1 MEKKNKRNNHMMNK
15 GMKQKVSVL
24 LILCLLLTGYHGLTI
39 SGKAEQSEKKE
50 SNEISVSGT
59 EVKVQL
65 HGEDLRKA
73 AKEAIEK
80 GDKVEENFLKGYS
93 ADGELQKEY
102 EAVFSPEK
110 EVYEI
115 PLDSISEGLSE
126 SLSEE
131 EAGLQIFVERDAK
144 DLESLVRKESK
155 ESLLLYDGNSRI
167 AQLFPEGKEEEKRDK
182 TEKAKEL
189 TEGTIALSGETEE
202 TAVASDSNIRRNTEL
217 TGSELITFLY
227 KNKSDHKISFKLS
240 VDGNQYPKLAVA
252 PKTQLFKALVEKLKQ
267 EEKKAQAEVKP
278 AEKQEEKSIEKQEE
292 KTKEEAVK
300 AETSEEQKGIS
311 KETASVEEEK
321 ELSEKEKKSVSEVSI
336 VSTEGKTE
344 EIQAEVQEPEEEK
357 ARKNEEK
364 KEENKVETAEAE
376 TEEESREKSEEA
388 GKDGAKLTEVKKDST
403 KPAEAEKEVPE
414 TEKQSGEGKE
424 TKEKAGVTGFLG
436 EVLEHYEEFQGEL
449 VSARFTQYSLNEL
462 GRKSQNVEIEGF
474 ATVEVFYDDEAF
486 TDADGKVEE
495 VVLEAKRLVKPEEE
509 GEKEGE
515 KLSKEQVEAMK
526 EHAIYEDSDA
536 LDIRFVSKDDN
547 TKEIEPK
554 TPVSVRLTFDKK
566 AVPEEATADTIAIHH
581 LLESKDSGKIE
592 LVETV
597 LRSEKEKE
605 ADKKENLSEEE
616 RNPEEIEGLSLEK
629 EKEEKDESKLTDIIT
644 KEFTVTSFS
653 PFVVKWNDYK
663 TQAYHG
669 IRIYYVDRNG
679 REIGPTRYYRLTD
692 QGKKIKEKAKD
703 AEAYEF
709 YNKDTGKIDSLLD
722 YNPSGYLRWGL
733 FGISNTTVGAL
744 YNGAG
749 YQVEVKSLTANY
761 FVYTYKGVSHTSYF
775 GKNCEYTDFV
785 FVYYLCG
792 KAENKPKPDDTTPDL
807 KNEKYITDNLNGT
820 YDLTLTGQS
829 VVSGRTSKKPLDIV
843 FVYDNTAI
851 MATDFSFDGTKNNT
865 EGNDASSREEKKS
878 TKVKEELKSFMEKMS
893 SHDSA
898 YDTRYALVT
907 MDGMKEHRYDLK
919 YRAPYSPSYMTGKMD
934 GNLRVF
940 EDNDYP
946 DFAYAKGIEDT
957 KKGKFVGEFQGLD
970 EKGHQTWLEKALDN
984 RTKKVNGK
992 DVYIG
997 YRQRSADFTII
1008 DEEEDDTAYVHG
1020 FTSRLDDILSYLKN
1034 LQEGKTTV
1042 TKLSGSKYS
1051 EKISGENYTAAIRN
1065 VRALLQKD
1073 IPIKAN
1079 REAFTQYKAR
1089 DDAKKIVV
1097 FIAGGDPKYAYIQN
1111 AYPSN
1116 NEYQY
1121 DDILRFK
1128 DQTDGIQY
1136 YRTRAWYKVGYSI
1149 GNGRSID
1156 FAALN
1161 QARGELHQITDID
1174 AFYSIGV
1181 GNEKNWNYLNDFA
1194 MGQWYD
1200 KNFAPAQVPT
1210 DKKDKDGKTIYVS
1223 VEGKAD
1229 LRENALVKKTLYKCF
1244 DGSDASKLN
1253 KSFDEI
1259 YKRVA
1264 VDGTKNIVI
1273 RDVLTKNVQP
1283 IMKNGKPDVIGQLVK
1298 MKPNG
1303 NNQAV
1308 EVEDILKPGKMAD
1321 LGLNGFT
1328 IEAKEVYAGET
1339 GISGLSYTRKRW
1351 LLTLKTDPED
1361 FALPAGYD
1369 IRMVAKVEPTEEAK
1383 RLFESDSGY
1392 KDKGDKR
1399 TDLNDI
1405 YETYLHR
1412 GYHED
1417 GKSDSMFNSSA
1428 DKYGLFTNE
1437 YADITYKTK
1446 KPDGSESSPQ
1456 TKKYNK
1462 PIISKGSLIIEKTFS
1477 GLEGTKLID
1486 SSSGNITDFGKKVL
1500 KQLKFIV
1507 KAEEFQGLNSFGQK
1521 HYEFTSLLELNLQ
1534 ANSWWTEPANFK
1546 DGVTSEVTGS
1556 DNFKHKVTL
1565 KIVQESGKAPQL
1577 KITVDNLIPSKRYQ
1591 IWEYCNKPDGAVEKV
1606 ELSGSAYQLKDV
1618 SENANPIIS
1627 QSGSKSLDSSEPC
1640 KPDNVFKITN
1650 HYEKKDNP
1658 KTITV
1663 KKVVTGMA
1671 RPTASSTEKFK
1682 FHLVIKKHD
1691 GGTGQSLSE
1700 EEMDSIINDMI
1711 AKNANSTE
1719 FEINKD
1725 LIKLKRP
1732 KKINAFTISFE
1743 LKDGESIQIPLK
1755 PNYLFQV
1762 YEKKSAGYEK
1772 AKIVSDLK
1780 GSSSR
1785 TIQAETGQDDNNEF
1799 TYMEALEEPYEGE
1812 IITFQNPAKF
1822 TIPTGLTRDTT
1833 PYLFSIFGFVAMAW
1847 VYLTIRK
1854 KKRIEI

>member
-24 LILCLLLTGYHGLTI
+24 LILCLLLTGYRGLTI

-167 AQLFPEGKEEEKRDK
+167 AQLFPEGKNEEKQNK
-182 TEKAKEL
+182 TDKAKEL
-189 TEGTIALSGETEE
+189 TEGAVASSGDIEE
-202 TAVASDSNIRRNTEL
+202 TAVVSDSNIKRNTEL

-240 VDGNQYPKLAVA
+240 VDGNQYPKIAVA

-292 KTKEEAVK
+292 KTKEEVVK
-300 AETSEEQKGIS
+300 AETSEEQKEIS
-311 KETASVEEEK
+311 EETASVEEQKALSGK
-321 ELSEKEKKSVSEVSI
+321 EGKSASEVSI

-376 TEEESREKSEEA
+376 TEEESAEKSEEA

-536 LDIRFVSKDDN
+536 LDIRFVSKDDR

-566 AVPEEATADTIAIHH
+566 AVPEEANADTIAIHH
-581 LLESKDSGKIE
+581 IVEDKDSGKVKY
-592 LVETV
+592 VETV
-597 LRSEKEKE
+597 LRSELEK
-605 ADKKENLSEEE
+605 K
-616 RNPEEIEGLSLEK
+616 K
-629 EKEEKDESKLTDIIT
+629 EKEELKASEEVKEDDVLFAESASGELKEGGVQKEEVLSNEDEKTEHKENIT
-644 KEFTVTSFS
+644 KEFIVNSFS
-653 PFVVKWNDYK
+653 PYIVHWTTPDNKDYE
-663 TQAYHG
+663 
-669 IRIYYVDRNG
+669 IRFHYVDRNF
-679 REIGPTRYYRLTD
+679 REIAPTIYTQNYAGTTKFILYFDANQRNSNSPAYKEFPNFVLEDIGYQLGPVPYLAHPKITDWGVDAVWSNQIQITKRSTLSKPEGERETRTLEYDSSGCAHDVYFIYRLT
-692 QGKKIKEKAKD
+692 
-703 AEAYEF
+703 
-709 YNKDTGKIDSLLD
+709 
-722 YNPSGYLRWGL
+722 
-733 FGISNTTVGAL
+733 
-744 YNGAG
+744 
-749 YQVEVKSLTANY
+749 
-761 FVYTYKGVSHTSYF
+761 
-775 GKNCEYTDFV
+775 C
-785 FVYYLCG
+785 
-792 KAENKPKPDDTTPDL
+792 PKPEKKTDTNVDL
-807 KNEKYITDNLNGT
+807 LNEKFITDNLDGT
-820 YDLTLTGQS
+820 YNLTLTGQVNPS
-829 VVSGRTSKKPLDIV
+829 QKQKLDIA

-851 MATDFSFDGTKNNT
+851 MATDFNFSGKSKKLKT
-865 EGNDASSREEKKS
+865 EHYATNPNDAKS
-878 TKVKEELKSFMEKMS
+878 AKVKNELKSFMEKL
-893 SHDSA
+893 SA
-898 YDTRYALVT
+898 NPDYDVRYALVT
-907 MDGMKEHRYDLK
+907 MDGDKSFGNINESTKWPYD
-919 YRAPYSPSYMTGKMD
+919 PSYISGKDYQNTIFMKGKSAD
-934 GNLRVF
+934 SDINLVGEYIGTSGGAFRWL
-940 EDNDYP
+940 DNSTDYDATSYQFNVTDTP
-946 DFAYAKGIEDT
+946 FNDT
-957 KKGKFVGEFQGLD
+957 KHLYGFTDKLNQIVDQL
-970 EKGHQTWLEKALDN
+970 KALNERAITSN
-984 RTKKVNGK
+984 RV
-992 DVYIG
+992 
-997 YRQRSADFTII
+997 
-1008 DEEEDDTAYVHG
+1008 
-1020 FTSRLDDILSYLKN
+1020 
-1034 LQEGKTTV
+1034 
-1042 TKLSGSKYS
+1042 
-1051 EKISGENYTAAIRN
+1051 SGENYESAIRN
-1065 VRALLQKD
+1065 VKVLLGQSGD
-1073 IPIKAN
+1073 YQVADGGLVN
-1079 REAFTQYKAR
+1079 QNSKAR
-1089 DDAKKIVV
+1089 NDAQKIVI
-1097 FIAGGDPKYAYIQN
+1097 FIAGGSPKLSYIVKDGVYEDTHRYAD
-1111 AYPSN
+1111 
-1116 NEYQY
+1116 NE
-1121 DDILRFK
+1121 D
-1128 DQTDGIQY
+1128 
-1136 YRTRAWYKVGYSI
+1136 YRIRRDYKVGYSF
-1149 GNGRSID
+1149 GNGYSVD
-1156 FAALN
+1156 FSALN
-1161 QARGELHQITDID
+1161 RARGELRGLTAAD

-1181 GNEKNWNYLNDFA
+1181 GNEDNWKLLNDFA
-1194 MGQWYD
+1194 MGQCY
-1200 KNFAPAQVPT
+1200 NE
-1210 DKKDKDGKTIYVS
+1210 
-1223 VEGKAD
+1223 EGKHRPEEGYD
-1229 LRENALVKKTLYKCF
+1229 EEKHPDRREKALVDNIRYKCF
-1244 DGSDASKLN
+1244 DASSESGLVSALQQIYNREAGSRA
-1253 KSFDEI
+1253 
-1259 YKRVA
+1259 
-1264 VDGTKNIVI
+1264 KNIVI

-1283 IMKNGKPDVIGQLVK
+1283 FMKDGEAVVSGQLVK
-1298 MKPNG
+1298 MESNG
-1303 NNQAV
+1303 V
-1308 EVEDILKPGKMAD
+1308 EVAGALEKEDMKK
-1321 LGLNGFT
+1321 LGLNDFK

-1339 GISGLSYTRKRW
+1339 GISGLSYTGKRW

-1369 IRMVAKVEPTEEAK
+1369 IRMVAKVEPTEHAK
-1383 RLFESDSGY
+1383 KLFESDSGY
-1392 KDKGDKR
+1392 TNKGDKR

-1405 YETYLHR
+1405 YQTDLHR
-1412 GYHED
+1412 KYHED
-1417 GKSDSMFNSSA
+1417 GKPDSMFNSSA

-1446 KPDGSESSPQ
+1446 KPDGSEGSPQ
-1456 TKKYNK
+1456 TKKYKK

-1477 GLEGTKLID
+1477 GLEGTKLFDD
-1486 SSSGNITDFGKKVL
+1486 SSGKITDFGKKVL

-1507 KAEEFQGLNSFGQK
+1507 QAEEFKGLNSFGQETS
-1521 HYEFTSLLELNLQ
+1521 EFTPLLELNLQ
-1534 ANSWWTEPANFK
+1534 ADSRWTEPANFK
-1546 DGVTSEVTGS
+1546 DGVTSDVTGL
-1556 DNFKHKVTL
+1556 DNLKHKVTL

-1577 KITVDNLIPSKRYQ
+1577 KITVDNLIPSKRYMVY
-1591 IWEYCNKPDGAVEKV
+1591 EYCNKPDGAVEKI
-1606 ELSGSAYQLKDV
+1606 ELSGSAYQLKGV
-1618 SENANPIIS
+1618 SESANPIIIW
-1627 QSGSKSLDSSEPC
+1627 SGPKSLDSSEPC

-1650 HYEKKDNP
+1650 CYEKKDNP

-1663 KKVVTGMA
+1663 KKVVTGIA
-1671 RPTASSTEKFK
+1671 RPTASSTEKFQ
-1682 FHLVIKKHD
+1682 FHLVIKMHD

-1700 EEMDSIINDMI
+1700 TEMNSIKNDLKAKYPNFNISKASINLTSP
-1711 AKNANSTE
+1711 K
-1719 FEINKD
+1719 EINEY
-1725 LIKLKRP
+1725 
-1732 KKINAFTISFE
+1732 TISFE
-1743 LKDGESIQIPLK
+1743 LKDGDSIQIPLK

-1762 YEKKSAGYEK
+1762 YEKKSEGYEE
-1772 AKIVSDLK
+1772 AKIVSDWK
-1780 GSSSR
+1780 GSSR
-1785 TIQAETGQDDNNEF
+1785 PIPAKTGQDDDHHEF
-1799 TYMEALEEPYEGE
+1799 TYMEALEEPYNGE

-1833 PYLFSIFGFVAMAW
+1833 PYLLSIFGFVAMAG
-1847 VYLTIRK
+1847 VYLTIKK

>member
-24 LILCLLLTGYHGLTI
+24 LILCLLLTGYRGLTI

-182 TEKAKEL
+182 LEKAKEL
-189 TEGTIALSGETEE
+189 TEGTNALSGETEE
-202 TAVASDSNIRRNTEL
+202 TAVASDSNIKRNTEL

-240 VDGNQYPKLAVA
+240 VDGNQYPKIAVA

-292 KTKEEAVK
+292 KTKEEFVK
-300 AETSEEQKGIS
+300 AETSEEQKEIS
-311 KETASVEEEK
+311 EEAASVEEKKALSGK
-321 ELSEKEKKSVSEVSI
+321 ESKSASEVSI

-424 TKEKAGVTGFLG
+424 AKEKAGVTGFLG

-495 VVLEAKRLVKPEEE
+495 VVLEAKRLLKPEET
-509 GEKEGE
+509 EKEGE
-515 KLSKEQVEAMK
+515 RLTEEQVEAMK

-761 FVYTYKGVSHTSYF
+761 FVYTYQGVSHTSHF
-775 GKNCEYTDFV
+775 GDKCEYTDFV

-829 VVSGRTSKKPLDIV
+829 VVSGRTDKKPLDIV
-843 FVYDNTAI
+843 FVYDNTSI
-851 MATDFSFDGTKNNT
+851 MATDFDFDGTKNNT
-865 EGNDASSREEKKS
+865 EEYSGIQGEKKKS

-907 MDGMKEHRYDLK
+907 MDGMKEHQYDLQ
-919 YRAPYSPSYMTGKMD
+919 YRANYSPSYMTGKMD

-957 KKGKFVGEFQGLD
+957 KKGKFVGEFQGKD
-970 EKGHQTWLEKALDN
+970 ENGQKTWLEKALDN
-984 RTKKVNGK
+984 RKNWKGEF
-992 DVYIG
+992 IG
-997 YRQRSADFTII
+997 DRQRSADFTIE
-1008 DEEEDDTAYVHG
+1008 DVEEDDTAYVHG
-1020 FTSRLDDILSYLKN
+1020 FTSSPDDILLYLKN
-1034 LQEGKTTV
+1034 LQEGTTTV

-1079 REAFTQYKAR
+1079 DEKSTQNKAR

-1181 GNEKNWNYLNDFA
+1181 GNKNNWNHLNDFA
-1194 MGQWYD
+1194 MGQWYNENRD
-1200 KNFAPAQVPT
+1200 PVKVPT

-1223 VEGKAD
+1223 VEGKPD
-1229 LRENALVKKTLYKCF
+1229 LRENALVKNTLYKCF
-1244 DGSDASKLN
+1244 DGSEASKLN

-1264 VDGTKNIVI
+1264 VDSVQNIVI

-1283 IMKNGKPDVIGQLVK
+1283 IMKDGKAVVSGQLVK
-1298 MKPNG
+1298 MKSNG
-1303 NNQAV
+1303 V
-1308 EVEDILKPGKMAD
+1308 EVQDTLKPGKMAD

-1339 GISGLSYTRKRW
+1339 GISGLSYTGKRW

-1361 FALPAGYD
+1361 FALPAGYE

-1383 RLFESDSGY
+1383 KLFESDLGY

-1405 YETYLHR
+1405 YQTDLHR
-1412 GYHED
+1412 KYHED
-1417 GKSDSMFNSSA
+1417 GKPDSMFNSSA

-1446 KPDGSESSPQ
+1446 KPDGSEGSPQ
-1456 TKKYNK
+1456 TKKYKK

-1477 GLEGTKLID
+1477 GLEGTKLFDD
-1486 SSSGNITDFGKKVL
+1486 SSGKITDFGKKVL

-1507 KAEEFQGLNSFGQK
+1507 QAEEFKGLNSFGQETS
-1521 HYEFTSLLELNLQ
+1521 EFTPLLELNLK
-1534 ANSWWTEPANFK
+1534 ADSWWTESANFR
-1546 DGVTSEVTGS
+1546 DGVTLEFTGL

-1577 KITVDNLIPSKRYQ
+1577 KITVDNLIPSKRYMVY
-1591 IWEYCNKPDGAVEKV
+1591 EYCNKPDGAVEKI

-1618 SENANPIIS
+1618 SVNENPIIFI
-1627 QSGSKSLDSSEPC
+1627 SGSKSLDSSEPC

-1650 HYEKKDNP
+1650 CYEKKDNP

-1671 RPTASSTEKFK
+1671 RPAASSTEKFQ

-1691 GGTGQSLSE
+1691 GDTGQSLSE
-1700 EEMDSIINDMI
+1700 TEMNSIKNDLKAKYPNFNISKASINLTTP
-1711 AKNANSTE
+1711 K
-1719 FEINKD
+1719 EINEY
-1725 LIKLKRP
+1725 
-1732 KKINAFTISFE
+1732 TISFE
-1743 LKDGESIQIPLK
+1743 LKDGDSIQIPLK

-1762 YEKKSAGYEK
+1762 YEKKSEGYQK
-1772 AKIVSDLK
+1772 AKIVSDWQ
-1780 GSSSR
+1780 GNSR
-1785 TIQAETGQDDNNEF
+1785 TITAETGQDNQHIEF
-1799 TYMEALEEPYEGE
+1799 TYMDALEEPYEGE
-1812 IITFQNPAKF
+1812 IITFQNPSKF

-1833 PYLFSIFGFVAMAW
+1833 PYLLSIFGFVAMAG
-1847 VYLTIRK
+1847 VYLTIKK
-1854 KKRIEI
+1854 KKRIEM

>member
-102 EAVFSPEK
+102 EAVFSLEK

-144 DLESLVRKESK
+144 DLESLVRRESK
-155 ESLLLYDGNSRI
+155 ESLLLYDGNSQI
-167 AQLFPEGKEEEKRDK
+167 SKLFPEGKNEEKQNV
-182 TEKAKEL
+182 EKAKKN
-189 TEGTIALSGETEE
+189 GEKEE
-202 TAVASDSNIRRNTEL
+202 TTVSEEGSLASDSNIKRNTEL

-300 AETSEEQKGIS
+300 AETSEDQKEIS
-311 KETASVEEEK
+311 EEAASVEEKK
-321 ELSEKEKKSVSEVSI
+321 ELSGKEDKPASEVSI

-344 EIQAEVQEPEEEK
+344 ETQAEEEK
-357 ARKNEEK
+357 AEKNKEK

-376 TEEESREKSEEA
+376 TKEESAEKSEEA
-388 GKDGAKLTEVKKDST
+388 EKDGAKLTEVKKDST

-424 TKEKAGVTGFLG
+424 AKEKAGVTGFLG

-495 VVLEAKRLVKPEEE
+495 VVLEAKRLLKPEET
-509 GEKEGE
+509 EKEGE
-515 KLSKEQVEAMK
+515 KLTEEQVEAMK

-605 ADKKENLSEEE
+605 ADKNENLSEEKQ
-616 RNPEEIEGLSLEK
+616 NPEEIEGLSLEK

-761 FVYTYKGVSHTSYF
+761 FVYTYQGVSHTSHF
-775 GKNCEYTDFV
+775 GDKCEYTDFV

-807 KNEKYITDNLNGT
+807 KNEKYITDNLDGT

-907 MDGMKEHRYDLK
+907 MDGMKEHQYDLQ
-919 YRAPYSPSYMTGKMD
+919 YRAKYSTSYMTGKMD

-957 KKGKFVGEFQGLD
+957 KKGKFVGEFQGKD
-970 EKGHQTWLEKALDN
+970 ENGQKTWLEKSLDN
-984 RTKKVNGK
+984 RKNWKGEF
-992 DVYIG
+992 IG
-997 YRQRSADFTII
+997 DRQRSADFTIE
-1008 DEEEDDTAYVHG
+1008 DGEEDDTAYVHG

-1691 GGTGQSLSE
+1691 GGTGQSLSG

>member
-50 SNEISVSGT
+50 SNAISVSGT

-144 DLESLVRKESK
+144 DLENLVRRESK
-155 ESLLLYDGNSRI
+155 ESLLLYDGNSQI
-167 AQLFPEGKEEEKRDK
+167 SKLFSEGKNEEKQNV
-182 TEKAKEL
+182 EKAKKN
-189 TEGTIALSGETEE
+189 GEKEE
-202 TAVASDSNIRRNTEL
+202 TTVSEEGSLVSDSNIKRNTEL

-240 VDGNQYPKLAVA
+240 VDGNQYPKIAVA

-536 LDIRFVSKDDN
+536 LDIRFVSKDDR

-709 YNKDTGKIDSLLD
+709 YNKDTGKIDSVMD

-775 GKNCEYTDFV
+775 GKNYEYTDFV

-970 EKGHQTWLEKALDN
+970 EKGQKTWLEKALDN
-984 RTKKVNGK
+984 RKNWKGEF
-992 DVYIG
+992 IG
-997 YRQRSADFTII
+997 DRQRSADFTIE
-1008 DEEEDDTAYVHG
+1008 DGEEDDTAYVHG
-1020 FTSRLDDILSYLKN
+1020 FTSRRDDILLYLKN

-1283 IMKNGKPDVIGQLVK
+1283 IMKDGKAVVSGQLVK
-1298 MKPNG
+1298 MKSNG
-1303 NNQAV
+1303 V
-1308 EVEDILKPGKMAD
+1308 EVQDTLKPGEMAD
-1321 LGLNGFT
+1321 LGLNGFN
-1328 IEAKEVYAGET
+1328 IEAKEVNANEI
-1339 GISGLSYTRKRW
+1339 GISGADRDERRW
-1351 LLTLKTDPED
+1351 LLTLKTEPED
-1361 FALPAGYD
+1361 FALPAGYE
-1369 IRMVAKVEPTEEAK
+1369 IRMVAKVEPTEHAK
-1383 RLFESDSGY
+1383 MLFESDLGY

-1405 YETYLHR
+1405 YQTDLHR
-1412 GYHED
+1412 KYHED
-1417 GKSDSMFNSSA
+1417 RKPDSMFNSSA
-1428 DKYGLFTNE
+1428 DKFGLFTNE
-1437 YADITYKTK
+1437 FADITYKTK
-1446 KPDGSESSPQ
+1446 KPDGSEGSPQ
-1456 TKKYNK
+1456 TKKYKK

-1477 GLEGTKLID
+1477 GLEGTKLFDD
-1486 SSSGNITDFGKKVL
+1486 SSGKITDFGKKVL

-1507 KAEEFQGLNSFGQK
+1507 QEEFKGLNSFGQETS
-1521 HYEFTSLLELNLQ
+1521 EFTPLLELNLK
-1534 ANSWWTEPANFK
+1534 ADSWWTESANFK
-1546 DGVTSEVTGS
+1546 DGVTSEVTGL
-1556 DNFKHKVTL
+1556 DNLKRKVTL

-1577 KITVDNLIPSKRYQ
+1577 KIAVDNLIPSKRYMVY
-1591 IWEYCNKPDGAVEKV
+1591 EYCNKPDGAVEKI
-1606 ELSGSAYQLKDV
+1606 ELSGSAYQLKNV
-1618 SENANPIIS
+1618 SESANPIIIW
-1627 QSGSKSLDSSEPC
+1627 SGPKSLDSSEPC

-1650 HYEKKDNP
+1650 CYEKKDNP

-1663 KKVVTGMA
+1663 KKEVTGIG
-1671 RPTASSTEKFK
+1671 RPTASSTEKFQ

-1691 GGTGQSLSE
+1691 GDKVESLSDT
-1700 EEMDSIINDMI
+1700 EMKSIINDLK
-1711 AKNANSTE
+1711 AKYPKSSGFNIRGNSIDLTSPK
-1719 FEINKD
+1719 EINEY
-1725 LIKLKRP
+1725 
-1732 KKINAFTISFE
+1732 TISFE
-1743 LKDGESIQIPLK
+1743 LKDKDSIQIPLK

-1762 YEKKSAGYEK
+1762 YEKKSEGYQK
-1772 AKIVSDLK
+1772 AKIVSN
-1780 GSSSR
+1780 SR
-1785 TIQAETGQDDNNEF
+1785 TITADTGQDDHHIEF
-1799 TYMEALEEPYEGE
+1799 TYMEVLEEPYDGE

-1833 PYLFSIFGFVAMAW
+1833 PYFLSIFGFTMMAG
-1847 VYLTIRK
+1847 VYLTIKK
-1854 KKRIEI
+1854 KKRIEM

>member
-24 LILCLLLTGYHGLTI
+24 LILCLLLTGYRGLTI
-39 SGKAEQSEKKE
+39 SGKAEQGEKKE

-155 ESLLLYDGNSRI
+155 ESLLLYDGNSQI
-167 AQLFPEGKEEEKRDK
+167 SKLFPEGKKEEKREK
-182 TEKAKEL
+182 TKEL
-189 TEGTIALSGETEE
+189 TEGAIASSGETEE
-202 TAVASDSNIRRNTEL
+202 TAVASDSNIKRNTEL

-252 PKTQLFKALVEKLKQ
+252 PKTQFFKALVEKLKQ

-292 KTKEEAVK
+292 KTKEEVVK
-300 AETSEEQKGIS
+300 AETSEE
-311 KETASVEEEK
+311 TASVEEQKALSGK
-321 ELSEKEKKSVSEVSI
+321 EGKSVSEVSI

-344 EIQAEVQEPEEEK
+344 ETQAEEEK
-357 ARKNEEK
+357 AEKNKEK

-388 GKDGAKLTEVKKDST
+388 EKDGAKLTEVKKDST

-424 TKEKAGVTGFLG
+424 AKEKAGVTGFLG

-536 LDIRFVSKDDN
+536 LDIRFVSKDDR

-907 MDGMKEHRYDLK
+907 MDGMKEHQYDLQ
-919 YRAPYSPSYMTGKMD
+919 YRAKYSTSYMTGKMD

-957 KKGKFVGEFQGLD
+957 KKGKFVGEFQGKD
-970 EKGHQTWLEKALDN
+970 ENGQKTWLEKALDN
-984 RTKKVNGK
+984 RKNWKGEF
-992 DVYIG
+992 IG
-997 YRQRSADFTII
+997 DRQRSADFTIE
-1008 DEEEDDTAYVHG
+1008 DGEEDDTAYVHG
-1020 FTSRLDDILSYLKN
+1020 FTSRPDDILLYLKN

-1273 RDVLTKNVQP
+1273 RDVLTKNVRPFMKDGQP
-1283 IMKNGKPDVIGQLVK
+1283 VVSGQLVK
-1298 MKPNG
+1298 MKTNG
-1303 NNQAV
+1303 V
-1308 EVEDILKPGKMAD
+1308 EVGKVFEADDIDDIEEMKK
-1321 LGLNGFT
+1321 LGLDGFN

-1339 GISGLSYTRKRW
+1339 GISGLSYTGRRW
-1351 LLTLKTDPED
+1351 LLTLKTVPED

-1383 RLFESDSGY
+1383 RLFESDLGY

-1405 YETYLHR
+1405 YQTYLHQ

-1428 DKYGLFTNE
+1428 DKYGLYTNE

-1486 SSSGNITDFGKKVL
+1486 SSSGKITDFGEKVL

-1507 KAEEFQGLNSFGQK
+1507 QAEEFKGLNLIGQETS
-1521 HYEFTSLLELNLQ
+1521 EFTPLLELNLK
-1534 ANSWWTEPANFK
+1534 ANSWWTESANFK
-1546 DGVTSEVTGS
+1546 DGVTSEVKGT
-1556 DNFKHKVTL
+1556 DNLKHKVTL

-1577 KITVDNLIPSKRYQ
+1577 KITVDNLIPSKRYMVY
-1591 IWEYCNKPDGAVEKV
+1591 EYCNKPDGAVEKI

-1618 SENANPIIS
+1618 SVNENPIIFI
-1627 QSGSKSLDSSEPC
+1627 SGSKSLDSSEPC

-1650 HYEKKDNP
+1650 CYEKKDNP

-1671 RPTASSTEKFK
+1671 RPAASSNEKFQ

-1691 GGTGQSLSE
+1691 GGTGQPLSGGE
-1700 EEMDSIINDMI
+1700 KESILNDLKAKYPKSSGFNIRGNSINLTSP
-1711 AKNANSTE
+1711 K
-1719 FEINKD
+1719 EINEY
-1725 LIKLKRP
+1725 
-1732 KKINAFTISFE
+1732 TISFE

-1762 YEKKSAGYEK
+1762 YEKKSKGYEK
-1772 AKIVSDLK
+1772 AKIVSDWK
-1780 GSSSR
+1780 GSSR
-1785 TIQAETGQDDNNEF
+1785 TITAETGQDDDQNEF
-1799 TYMEALEEPYEGE
+1799 TYMEALEEPYNGK
-1812 IITFQNPAKF
+1812 IITFQNPSKF

-1833 PYLFSIFGFVAMAW
+1833 PYLLSIFGFVAMAGI
-1847 VYLTIRK
+1847 YLTIKK
-1854 KKRIEI
+1854 KKRIEM

>member
-1 MEKKNKRNNHMMNK
+1 MEKNKRNNHMMNK

-155 ESLLLYDGNSRI
+155 ESLLLYDGNSQI
-167 AQLFPEGKEEEKRDK
+167 SKLFPEGKNEEKQNV
-182 TEKAKEL
+182 EKAKKN
-189 TEGTIALSGETEE
+189 GEKEE
-202 TAVASDSNIRRNTEL
+202 TTVSEEGSLASDSNIKRNTEL

-240 VDGNQYPKLAVA
+240 VDGNQYPKIAVS
-252 PKTQLFKALVEKLKQ
+252 PKTQLFKALAEKLKQ

-278 AEKQEEKSIEKQEE
+278 AEKQEEKSIENQEE
-292 KTKEEAVK
+292 KTKEEVVK
-300 AETSEEQKGIS
+300 AETSEEQKEIS
-311 KETASVEEEK
+311 EETASVEEKKALSGK
-321 ELSEKEKKSVSEVSI
+321 EGKSASEVSI

-344 EIQAEVQEPEEEK
+344 ETQAEVQEPEEEK

-486 TDADGKVEE
+486 VDEEGKAQE
-495 VVLEAKRLVKPEEE
+495 VVLEAKRLLKPEET
-509 GEKEGE
+509 EKEGE
-515 KLSKEQVEAMK
+515 KLTEEQVEAMK

-581 LLESKDSGKIE
+581 IVEDKDSGKVKY
-592 LVETV
+592 VETV
-597 LRSEKEKE
+597 LRSELEK
-605 ADKKENLSEEE
+605 K
-616 RNPEEIEGLSLEK
+616 K
-629 EKEEKDESKLTDIIT
+629 EKEELKASEEVKEDVLFAESTSGELKEGGVQKEEVLSNEDEETENKENIT
-644 KEFTVTSFS
+644 KEFTVNSFS
-653 PFVVKWNDYK
+653 PYIVHWTTPDNKDYE
-663 TQAYHG
+663 
-669 IRIYYVDRNG
+669 IRFHYVDRNF
-679 REIGPTRYYRLTD
+679 REIAPTIYTQNYAGTTKFILYFDANQRNSNSPAYKEFPNFVLEDIGYQLGPAPYLAHPKITDWGVDAVWSNQIQITKRSTLSKPEGQRETRKLKYDESGCAHDVYFIYRL
-692 QGKKIKEKAKD
+692 
-703 AEAYEF
+703 
-709 YNKDTGKIDSLLD
+709 S
-722 YNPSGYLRWGL
+722 
-733 FGISNTTVGAL
+733 
-744 YNGAG
+744 
-749 YQVEVKSLTANY
+749 
-761 FVYTYKGVSHTSYF
+761 
-775 GKNCEYTDFV
+775 C
-785 FVYYLCG
+785 
-792 KAENKPKPDDTTPDL
+792 PKPEKKTDTDVDL
-807 KNEKYITDNLNGT
+807 LNEKFITDNLDGT
-820 YDLTLTGQS
+820 YNLTLTGQVNPS
-829 VVSGRTSKKPLDIV
+829 QKQKLDIA

-851 MATDFSFDGTKNNT
+851 MATDFNFSGKSKKLKT
-865 EGNDASSREEKKS
+865 EHYATNPNDAKS
-878 TKVKEELKSFMEKMS
+878 AKVKNELKSFMEKL
-893 SHDSA
+893 SA
-898 YDTRYALVT
+898 NPDYDVRYALVT
-907 MDGMKEHRYDLK
+907 MDGDKSFGNINESTKRPYDQSYISGKDYQNTIFMKGKPVDSDINLVGEYIGTSGGAFRWLDNSTDYD
-919 YRAPYSPSYMTGKMD
+919 ATSYQFNVTD
-934 GNLRVF
+934 TPFN
-940 EDNDYP
+940 
-946 DFAYAKGIEDT
+946 DT
-957 KKGKFVGEFQGLD
+957 KHLYGFTDKPNQIVDQL
-970 EKGHQTWLEKALDN
+970 KALNERAITSN
-984 RTKKVNGK
+984 RV
-992 DVYIG
+992 
-997 YRQRSADFTII
+997 
-1008 DEEEDDTAYVHG
+1008 
-1020 FTSRLDDILSYLKN
+1020 
-1034 LQEGKTTV
+1034 
-1042 TKLSGSKYS
+1042 
-1051 EKISGENYTAAIRN
+1051 SGENYESAIRN
-1065 VRALLQKD
+1065 LKVLLGQAGD
-1073 IPIKAN
+1073 YQVASGGLDN
-1079 REAFTQYKAR
+1079 QDSKAR
-1089 DDAKKIVV
+1089 SDAQKIVV
-1097 FIAGGDPKYAYIQN
+1097 FIAGGNPKLSYIVKDGVYEDTHRYADN
-1111 AYPSN
+1111 A
-1116 NEYQY
+1116 
-1121 DDILRFK
+1121 D
-1128 DQTDGIQY
+1128 
-1136 YRTRAWYKVGYSI
+1136 YKIRRDYKEGYSF
-1149 GNGRSID
+1149 GNGYSVD
-1156 FAALN
+1156 FSALN
-1161 QARGELHQITDID
+1161 RARGELRGLTAAD

-1181 GNEKNWNYLNDFA
+1181 GNEENWNSLNDFA
-1194 MGQWYD
+1194 MGQCY
-1200 KNFAPAQVPT
+1200 NE
-1210 DKKDKDGKTIYVS
+1210 
-1223 VEGKAD
+1223 EGKHRPEEGYD
-1229 LRENALVKKTLYKCF
+1229 EEKHPDRREKALVDNIRYKCF
-1244 DGSDASKLN
+1244 DASSESGLVSALQQIYNREAGSRA
-1253 KSFDEI
+1253 
-1259 YKRVA
+1259 
-1264 VDGTKNIVI
+1264 KNIVI

-1283 IMKNGKPDVIGQLVK
+1283 IMKDGKAVVSGQLVK
-1298 MKPNG
+1298 MKSNG
-1303 NNQAV
+1303 NKQAV
-1308 EVEDILKPGKMAD
+1308 EVEKVFEADDIDDIDDMKK
-1321 LGLNGFT
+1321 LGLNDFK
-1328 IEAKEVYAGET
+1328 IEAKEVNANEI
-1339 GISGLSYTRKRW
+1339 GISGAKRDEKRW
-1351 LLTLKTDPED
+1351 LLTLKTEPED
-1361 FALPAGYD
+1361 FALPAGYE

-1383 RLFESDSGY
+1383 KLFESDLGY

-1405 YETYLHR
+1405 YQTDLHR
-1412 GYHED
+1412 KYHED
-1417 GKSDSMFNSSA
+1417 GKPDSMFNSSA

-1446 KPDGSESSPQ
+1446 KPDGSEGSPQ
-1456 TKKYNK
+1456 TKKYKK

-1477 GLEGTKLID
+1477 GLEGTKLFDD
-1486 SSSGNITDFGKKVL
+1486 SSGKITDFGKKVL

-1507 KAEEFQGLNSFGQK
+1507 QAEEFKGLNSFGQETS
-1521 HYEFTSLLELNLQ
+1521 EFTPLLKLNLQ
-1534 ANSWWTEPANFK
+1534 ADSWWTGTANFR
-1546 DGVTSEVTGS
+1546 DGVTLEFTGL

-1591 IWEYCNKPDGAVEKV
+1591 ILEYCNKPDGAVEKI

-1618 SENANPIIS
+1618 SVNENPIIFI
-1627 QSGSKSLDSSEPC
+1627 SGSKSLDSSEPC

-1650 HYEKKDNP
+1650 CYEKKDNP

-1663 KKVVTGMA
+1663 KKEVTGIG
-1671 RPTASSTEKFK
+1671 RPTASSTEKFQ

-1691 GGTGQSLSE
+1691 GDKVESLSDT
-1700 EEMDSIINDMI
+1700 EMKSIINDLK
-1711 AKNANSTE
+1711 AKYPKSSGFNIRGNSIDLTSPK
-1719 FEINKD
+1719 EINEY
-1725 LIKLKRP
+1725 
-1732 KKINAFTISFE
+1732 TISFE
-1743 LKDGESIQIPLK
+1743 LKDKDSIQIPLK

-1762 YEKKSAGYEK
+1762 YEKKSEGYQK
-1772 AKIVSDLK
+1772 AKIVSN
-1780 GSSSR
+1780 SR
-1785 TIQAETGQDDNNEF
+1785 TITADTGQDDHHIEF
-1799 TYMEALEEPYEGE
+1799 TYMEVLEEPYDGE

-1833 PYLFSIFGFVAMAW
+1833 PSLLSIFGFTMMAG
-1847 VYLTIRK
+1847 VYLTIKK

>member
-24 LILCLLLTGYHGLTI
+24 LILCLLLTGYRGLTI

-155 ESLLLYDGNSRI
+155 ESLLLYDGNSQI
-167 AQLFPEGKEEEKRDK
+167 SKLFPEGKKEEKRDK
-182 TEKAKEL
+182 TEKTKEL
-189 TEGTIALSGETEE
+189 TEGTIASSGETEE
-202 TAVASDSNIRRNTEL
+202 TAVASDSNIKRNTEL

-240 VDGNQYPKLAVA
+240 VDGNQYPKIAVA

-292 KTKEEAVK
+292 KTKEEVVK

-344 EIQAEVQEPEEEK
+344 ETQAEEEK
-357 ARKNEEK
+357 AEKNEEK

-376 TEEESREKSEEA
+376 TKEESAEKSEEA
-388 GKDGAKLTEVKKDST
+388 EKDGAKLTEVKKDST
-403 KPAEAEKEVPE
+403 KPTEAEKEVPE

-424 TKEKAGVTGFLG
+424 AKEKAGVTGFLG

-495 VVLEAKRLVKPEEE
+495 VVLEAKRLLKPEET
-509 GEKEGE
+509 EKEGE
-515 KLSKEQVEAMK
+515 KLTEEQVEAMK

-581 LLESKDSGKIE
+581 IVEDKDSGKVKY
-592 LVETV
+592 VETV
-597 LRSEKEKE
+597 LRSE
-605 ADKKENLSEEE
+605 
-616 RNPEEIEGLSLEK
+616 LEK
-629 EKEEKDESKLTDIIT
+629 EREKEELKASEGVKEDVLSAEDASEEPKKEGIKKEEVFSNEDEKTEHKENIT
-644 KEFTVTSFS
+644 KEFTVNSFS
-653 PFVVKWNDYK
+653 PYIVHWTTPDNKDYE
-663 TQAYHG
+663 
-669 IRIYYVDRNG
+669 IRFHYVDRNF
-679 REIGPTRYYRLTD
+679 REIAPTIYTQNYAGTTKFILYFDANQRNSNSPAYKEFPNFVLEDIGYQLGPAPYLAHPKITDWGVDAVWSNQIQITKRSTLSKPEGQRETRTLKYDESGCAHDVYFIYRL
-692 QGKKIKEKAKD
+692 
-703 AEAYEF
+703 
-709 YNKDTGKIDSLLD
+709 S
-722 YNPSGYLRWGL
+722 
-733 FGISNTTVGAL
+733 
-744 YNGAG
+744 
-749 YQVEVKSLTANY
+749 
-761 FVYTYKGVSHTSYF
+761 
-775 GKNCEYTDFV
+775 C
-785 FVYYLCG
+785 
-792 KAENKPKPDDTTPDL
+792 PKPEKKTDTDVDL
-807 KNEKYITDNLNGT
+807 LNEKFITDNLDGT
-820 YDLTLTGQS
+820 YDLTLTGQVNPS
-829 VVSGRTSKKPLDIV
+829 QKQKLDIA

-851 MATDFSFDGTKNNT
+851 MATDFNFSGKSKKLKT
-865 EGNDASSREEKKS
+865 EHYATNPNDAKS
-878 TKVKEELKSFMEKMS
+878 AKVKNELKSFMEKL
-893 SHDSA
+893 SA
-898 YDTRYALVT
+898 NPDYDVRYALVT
-907 MDGMKEHRYDLK
+907 MDGDKSFGNINESTKWPYD
-919 YRAPYSPSYMTGKMD
+919 PSYISGKDYQNTIFMKGKPAD
-934 GNLRVF
+934 SDINLVGEYIGTSGGAFRWL
-940 EDNDYP
+940 DNSTDYDATSYQFNVTDTP
-946 DFAYAKGIEDT
+946 FNDT
-957 KKGKFVGEFQGLD
+957 KHLYGFTDKPNKIVDQL
-970 EKGHQTWLEKALDN
+970 KALDERAITSN
-984 RTKKVNGK
+984 RV
-992 DVYIG
+992 
-997 YRQRSADFTII
+997 
-1008 DEEEDDTAYVHG
+1008 
-1020 FTSRLDDILSYLKN
+1020 
-1034 LQEGKTTV
+1034 
-1042 TKLSGSKYS
+1042 
-1051 EKISGENYTAAIRN
+1051 SGENYESAIRN
-1065 VRALLQKD
+1065 LKVLLGQGGD
-1073 IPIKAN
+1073 YQVASGGLDN
-1079 REAFTQYKAR
+1079 QDSKAR
-1089 DDAKKIVV
+1089 SDAQKIVV
-1097 FIAGGDPKYAYIQN
+1097 FIAGGNPKLSYIVKDGVYEDTHRYADN
-1111 AYPSN
+1111 A
-1116 NEYQY
+1116 
-1121 DDILRFK
+1121 D
-1128 DQTDGIQY
+1128 
-1136 YRTRAWYKVGYSI
+1136 YKIRRDYKEGYSF
-1149 GNGRSID
+1149 GNGYSVD
-1156 FAALN
+1156 FSALN
-1161 QARGELHQITDID
+1161 RARGELRGLTAAD

-1181 GNEKNWNYLNDFA
+1181 GNEENWKSLNDFA
-1194 MGQWYD
+1194 MGQCY
-1200 KNFAPAQVPT
+1200 NE
-1210 DKKDKDGKTIYVS
+1210 
-1223 VEGKAD
+1223 EGKHRLEEGYD
-1229 LRENALVKKTLYKCF
+1229 EEKHPDRREKALVDNIRYKCF
-1244 DGSDASKLN
+1244 DASSESGLVSALQQIYNREAGSRA
-1253 KSFDEI
+1253 
-1259 YKRVA
+1259 
-1264 VDGTKNIVI
+1264 KNIVI

-1283 IMKNGKPDVIGQLVK
+1283 IMKNGKADVIGQLVK

-1303 NNQAV
+1303 V
-1308 EVEDILKPGKMAD
+1308 EVEGPLETEDMKK
-1321 LGLNGFT
+1321 LGLDGFN
-1328 IEAKEVYAGET
+1328 IEAKEFYAGET
-1339 GISGLSYTRKRW
+1339 GISGLSYTGKRW
-1351 LLTLKTDPED
+1351 LLTLKTVPED

-1369 IRMVAKVEPTEEAK
+1369 IRMVAKVEPMEEAK

-1405 YETYLHR
+1405 YQTDLHR
-1412 GYHED
+1412 KYHED
-1417 GKSDSMFNSSA
+1417 GKPDSMFNSSA

-1446 KPDGSESSPQ
+1446 KPDGSEGSPQ
-1456 TKKYNK
+1456 TKKYKK

-1477 GLEGTKLID
+1477 GLEGTKLFDD
-1486 SSSGNITDFGKKVL
+1486 SSGKITDFGKKVL

-1507 KAEEFQGLNSFGQK
+1507 QAEEFKGLNSFGQETS
-1521 HYEFTSLLELNLQ
+1521 EFTPLLELNLQ
-1534 ANSWWTEPANFK
+1534 ADSWWTEPANFK
-1546 DGVTSEVTGS
+1546 DGVTSDVTGT
-1556 DNFKHKVTL
+1556 DNLQHKVTL

-1577 KITVDNLIPSKRYQ
+1577 KITVDNLIPSKKYMVY
-1591 IWEYCNKPDGAVEKV
+1591 EYCNKPEGAVEKI
-1606 ELSGSAYQLKDV
+1606 ELSGSAYQLKGV
-1618 SENANPIIS
+1618 SVNENPIIS

-1650 HYEKKDNP
+1650 CYEKKDNP

-1663 KKVVTGMA
+1663 KKVVTGIA
-1671 RPTASSTEKFK
+1671 RPTASSTEKFQ

-1691 GGTGQSLSE
+1691 GGTGESLIPG
-1700 EEMDSIINDMI
+1700 EMDSIINDLK
-1711 AKNANSTE
+1711 AKNANFTE
-1719 FEINKD
+1719 FKIRKDSIYLTSPKEINE
-1725 LIKLKRP
+1725 
-1732 KKINAFTISFE
+1732 FTIYFE
-1743 LKDGESIQIPLK
+1743 LKDGDSIQIPLK

-1762 YEKKSAGYEK
+1762 YEKRSAGYEK
-1772 AKIVSDLK
+1772 AKIVSDLN
-1780 GSSSR
+1780 GNSR
-1785 TIQAETGQDDNNEF
+1785 GIPAETGQDDTNEF
-1799 TYMEALEEPYEGE
+1799 TYMKEAETPYEGE

-1833 PYLFSIFGFVAMAW
+1833 PYLFSIFGFVAMAG